1 MMNRKALFASACAF
15 QTIAVLCLAL
25 PPALTLTQGKTIT
38 VQTEP
43 VDPQDM
49 FRGDYI
55 RLGYGFSQV
64 PTKEDFAYNE
74 KVFVLLK
81 QDAQRQWKPIGA
93 FKKRPLPAPDEIVL
107 LGENDNSFEQHK
119 VRVRYGI
126 EQVFVPE
133 GKGKNVSS
141 ADKLE
146 VELAVPDSGRAVIK
160 RVQLKD
166 NVFYEWRW
174 L

>member
-1 MMNRKALFASACAF
+1 MKNRKTLFAAACAF
-15 QTIAVLCLAL
+15 QTIAVLCLAI

-81 QDAQRQWKPIGA
+81 QDAQRQWKALGA
-93 FKKRPLPAPDEIVL
+93 YKKRPAAASDEIVL
-107 LGENDNSFEQHK
+107 MGENDNSFERHK
-119 VRVRYGI
+119 LRVRYGI
-126 EQVFVPE
+126 EQVFIPE

-141 ADKLE
+141 ADRLE
-146 VELAVPDSGRAVIK
+146 VELAVPDTGRAVIK

-166 NVFYEWRW
+166 NVFYQWRW
-174 L
+174 I

>member
-1 MMNRKALFASACAF
+1 MINRKTLFATACAF
-15 QTIAVLCLAL
+15 QTCAVLFLAI
-25 PPALTLTQGKTIT
+25 PPALTLSNGKTIT
-38 VQTEP
+38 VMTEP

-64 PTKEDFAYNE
+64 PSKEKFDYKS
-74 KVFVLLK
+74 KVFVRLK
-81 QDAQRQWKPIGA
+81 QDADKQWKPIGA
-93 FKKRPLPAPDEIVL
+93 SNIKPAPAPDEVVL
-107 LGENDNSFEQHK
+107 LGEYEWKDDNDR

-133 GKGKNVSS
+133 GRGKNISS

-146 VELAVPDSGRAVIK
+146 IELAVPDSGRAVIK
-160 RVQLKD
+160 RAQLGND
-166 NVFYEWRW
+166 VLYQWRW